1 MQEFDVDIIE
11 TKVADINELEGV
23 LFQDIK
29 ELLNNKETL
38 ENLLFTTRVMF
49 LNQDE
54 LVEFINKLIE
64 YGYEDMALDYVE
76 SLHDKI
82 GPLDFSDLRNE
93 NKIK

>member
-1 MQEFDVDIIE
+1 MDIIE